1 MVEVLK
7 TMKGAMCRLNMLSRG
22 GVGGESIMRVQD
34 GSLCAF
40 FTRSLW
46 WWERLGKSGRLNWE
60 EEEGTASLAATA
72 AAADAAF

>member
-7 TMKGAMCRLNMLSRG
+7 TMKGAMCRLNMLSCG
-22 GVGGESIMRVQD
+22 AGGESIMRVQD

-46 WWERLGKSGRLNWE
+46 WWERLGKSGRLSWK

-72 AAADAAF
+72 AAVDAAF